1 MAQVAFLDSM
11 LREYLVFRGYSNTLK
26 ALDLEQRNEKD
37 QHFRAERLIDHFNM
51 AVQTSELNALRSL
64 WLHLDNSLF
73 SKLDQNY
80 AVGKWEIDCS
90 LHLIQFAFLQPSKS
104 WKIVC

>member
-51 AVQTSELNALRSL
+51 AVQASDLNALRSL
-64 WLHLDNSLF
+64 WLHLDNCLF

-80 AVGKWEIDCS
+80 AAGKWEIDWS
-90 LHLIQFAFLQPSKS
+90 LHLSNLIHFL
-104 WKIVC
+104 